1 MFFKGIKFLFEFVK
15 VNLFIICSRIY
26 DYNRMIVRKIC
37 RLNKEFVVII
47 KLYVIK
53 DFIFL
58 RKLKGVIFLRKKI
71 IREV

>member
-1 MFFKGIKFLFEFVK
+1 MFFKGIKFLFEFVI
-15 VNLFIICSRIY
+15 VNLFIICGSIY

-58 RKLKGVIFLRKKI
+58 GN
-71 IREV
+71 